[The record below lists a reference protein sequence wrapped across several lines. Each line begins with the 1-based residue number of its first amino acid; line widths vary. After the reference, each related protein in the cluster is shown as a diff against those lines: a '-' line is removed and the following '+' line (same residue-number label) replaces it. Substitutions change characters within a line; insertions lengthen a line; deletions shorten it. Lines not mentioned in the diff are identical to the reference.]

1 MSVPVFILERCL
13 RFFYTILNNLK
24 DVAPI
29 SDKINSPDVNLF
41 IPSEAGQRMQ
51 IFINDASFDLPFLQP
66 LRLTSYDGANTQCKP
81 RTLSEFIKV
90 RPLFTQQY

>member
-13 RFFYTILNNLK
+13 RFFYTALNNLK

-41 IPSEAGQRMQ
+41 IPSEAG
-51 IFINDASFDLPFLQP
+51 QP

>member
-1 MSVPVFILERCL
+1 MSVPVFILER
-13 RFFYTILNNLK
+13 FFYTALNNLK

-51 IFINDASFDLPFLQP
+51 IFINDAMMF
-66 LRLTSYDGANTQCKP
+66 
-81 RTLSEFIKV
+81 
-90 RPLFTQQY
+90 